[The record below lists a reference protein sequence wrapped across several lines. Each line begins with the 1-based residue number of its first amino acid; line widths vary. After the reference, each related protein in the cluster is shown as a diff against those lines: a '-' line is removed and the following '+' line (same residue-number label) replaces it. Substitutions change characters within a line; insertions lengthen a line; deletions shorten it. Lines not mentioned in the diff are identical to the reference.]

1 YLSNTNPTFSKYYD
15 LDKAIYWMGL
25 ASKNGDIGA
34 QNKLQELKKLK
45 N

>member
-1 YLSNTNPTFSKYYD
+1 
-15 LDKAIYWMGL
+15 MGL

-34 QNKLQELKKLK
+34 QNKLQELEKLK

>member
-1 YLSNTNPTFSKYYD
+1 
-15 LDKAIYWMGL
+15 YWMGL

>member
-1 YLSNTNPTFSKYYD
+1 
-15 LDKAIYWMGL
+15 AIYWMGL

-34 QNKLQELKKLK
+34 QNKLQELEKLK

>member
-1 YLSNTNPTFSKYYD
+1 
-15 LDKAIYWMGL
+15 YWMGL

-34 QNKLQELKKLK
+34 QNKLQELEKLK

>member
-1 YLSNTNPTFSKYYD
+1 
-15 LDKAIYWMGL
+15 

-34 QNKLQELKKLK
+34 QNKLQELEKLK

>member
-1 YLSNTNPTFSKYYD
+1 
-15 LDKAIYWMGL
+15 GL

-34 QNKLQELKKLK
+34 QNKLQELEKLK

>member
-1 YLSNTNPTFSKYYD
+1 
-15 LDKAIYWMGL
+15 

>member
-1 YLSNTNPTFSKYYD
+1 
-15 LDKAIYWMGL
+15 L

>member
-1 YLSNTNPTFSKYYD
+1 
-15 LDKAIYWMGL
+15 MGL

>member
-1 YLSNTNPTFSKYYD
+1 
-15 LDKAIYWMGL
+15 WMGL

-34 QNKLQELKKLK
+34 QNKLQELEKLK

>member
-1 YLSNTNPTFSKYYD
+1 
-15 LDKAIYWMGL
+15 IYWMGL

>member
-1 YLSNTNPTFSKYYD
+1 
-15 LDKAIYWMGL
+15 GL